1 MADDKVFT
9 GNTSVD
15 FNVATNWDP
24 NGVPATGDALIY
36 NEQAVNNCTDNVTQ
50 AGKTFTLYVEEGF
63 TKLLGATGLPLKPDA
78 FGLCYL
84 RGNSQGIFL
93 QAGSGTID
101 FLDVDSPSAKE
112 DMVQVMGG
120 NLDRLTVRN
129 GQVKLNAVTINGRLH
144 LLGVSGEQGVQTTK
158 VNIPAGNT
166 LTGLEI
172 AVEGGEL
179 NLESD
184 GVTLAA
190 NGGMVII
197 GGSAGITGLLELSG
211 SARCF
216 WDATN
221 STIAL
226 LEARGQSIFRTRVS
240 RTGRTMTA
248 ANTYE
253 DAVYDARIGGLLITH
268 TAGVR
273 SHGKNPPLMPMG
285 CQYSFSA

>member
-1 MADDKVFT
+1 MADKVWVGGT
-9 GNTSVD
+9 DTD
-15 FNVATNWDP
+15 FDVAANWDP
-24 NGVPATGDALIY
+24 SGVPATGDALIY
-36 NEQAVNNCTDNVTQ
+36 NEQAQNNCTDNVTQ
-50 AGKTFTLYVEEGF
+50 AAKTFKLYVEEGF
-63 TKLLGATGLPLKPDA
+63 TKTLGATGLPLKPDA
-78 FGLCYL
+78 FDLCYI

-101 FLDVDSPSAKE
+101 FLDVDTASNKD

-129 GQVKLNAVTINGRLH
+129 GRVKLNATTITGRLN
-144 LLGVSGEQGVQTTK
+144 LLGTSGEQGLLGTR

-184 GVTLAA
+184 GVTVLAS
-190 NGGMVII
+190 GGLII
-197 GGSAGITGLLELSG
+197 LGGSAGVTGLLELTG
-211 SARCF
+211 SARCQ
-216 WDATN
+216 WDATS

-240 RTGRTMTA
+240 RTGRTMTEA
-248 ANTYE
+248 HTYD

-273 SHGKNPPLMPMG
+273 VHGKNPPLMPMG
-285 CQYSFSA
+285 CQYSFAA